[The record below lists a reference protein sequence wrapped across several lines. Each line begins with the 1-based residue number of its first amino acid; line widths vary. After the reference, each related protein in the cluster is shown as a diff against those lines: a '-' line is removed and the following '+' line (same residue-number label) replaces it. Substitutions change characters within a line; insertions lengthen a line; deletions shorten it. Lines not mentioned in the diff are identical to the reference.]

1 MRGRSCVS
9 KRIGVINIIVQE
21 FDGVSKVNAI
31 LHDSMDVIIGRMGL
45 PYKERGISAV
55 ITLVVDATSDEISS
69 LTGKLGK
76 IEGINVK
83 SVMNKR

>member
-1 MRGRSCVS
+1 MS

-21 FDGVSKVNAI
+21 FDGVAKVNAI

>member
-1 MRGRSCVS
+1 MS
-9 KRIGVINIIVQE
+9 KRIGVVNIIVQDFE
-21 FDGVSKVNAI
+21 GVAKVNSI
-31 LHDSMDVIIGRMGL
+31 LHDSSPYIIGRLGL

-76 IEGINVK
+76 IDGINVK
-83 SVMNKR
+83 SVMNKL

>member
-1 MRGRSCVS
+1 MS

-21 FDGVSKVNAI
+21 FDGVAKVNAI
-31 LHDSMDVIIGRMGL
+31 LHDSMHVIIGRLGL

-83 SVMNKR
+83 SVMNKL

>member
-1 MRGRSCVS
+1 MS

-21 FDGVSKVNAI
+21 FDGVAKVNAI

-83 SVMNKR
+83 SVMNKC

>member
-1 MRGRSCVS
+1 M
-9 KRIGVINIIVQE
+9 
-21 FDGVSKVNAI
+21 
-31 LHDSMDVIIGRMGL
+31 HVIIGRLGL

-76 IEGINVK
+76 IDGINVK
-83 SVMNKR
+83 SVMNKL

>member
-1 MRGRSCVS
+1 MS

-21 FDGVSKVNAI
+21 FDGVAKVNAI
-31 LHDSMDVIIGRMGL
+31 LHDSMDVIIGRLGL

-83 SVMNKR
+83 SVMNKL

>member
-1 MRGRSCVS
+1 MS
-9 KRIGVINIIVQE
+9 KRIGVINIIVLE
-21 FDGVSKVNAI
+21 FDGVAKVNAI

>member
-1 MRGRSCVS
+1 MS

-21 FDGVSKVNAI
+21 FDGVAKVNAI

-83 SVMNKR
+83 SVMYKR

>member
-1 MRGRSCVS
+1 MS
-9 KRIGVINIIVQE
+9 KRIGVVNIIVQE
-21 FDGVSKVNAI
+21 FEGVAKVNAI
-31 LHDSMDVIIGRMGL
+31 LHDSSHVIIGRLGL

-76 IEGINVK
+76 IDGINVK
-83 SVMNKR
+83 SVMNKL

>member
-1 MRGRSCVS
+1 MS

-21 FDGVSKVNAI
+21 FDGVAKVNAI

-83 SVMNKR
+83 SVMNKL

>member
-1 MRGRSCVS
+1 MS
-9 KRIGVINIIVQE
+9 KRIGVVNIIVQNV
-21 FDGVSKVNAI
+21 DGVAKINAI
-31 LHDSMDVIIGRMGL
+31 LHDSMHFIIGRLGL

-76 IEGINVK
+76 IDGINVK

>member
-1 MRGRSCVS
+1 MS

-21 FDGVSKVNAI
+21 FDGVAKVNAI
-31 LHDSMDVIIGRMGL
+31 LHDSMDVIIGRLGL

-83 SVMNKR
+83 SVMNKF

>member
-1 MRGRSCVS
+1 MS

-21 FDGVSKVNAI
+21 FDGVAKVNTI

-83 SVMNKR
+83 SVMNKC

>member
-1 MRGRSCVS
+1 MS
-9 KRIGVINIIVQE
+9 KRIGVVNIIVQDFE
-21 FDGVSKVNAI
+21 GVAKVNSI
-31 LHDSMDVIIGRMGL
+31 LHDCSHVIIGRLGL

-76 IEGINVK
+76 IDGINVK
-83 SVMNKR
+83 SVMNKL